1 MENKELE
8 LSEVGMKFS
17 IVKEYFLYRL
27 YYGKKQQLALHE
39 FHEFCDHV
47 NNYFL
52 EYKDILIYRK
62 CYSMVML
69 DKSLSL
75 TNRFK
80 NFCDLVRKEV

>member
-1 MENKELE
+1 MRY
-8 LSEVGMKFS
+8 S

-27 YYGKKQQLALHE
+27 YYGKKEQLALNE

-62 CYSMVML
+62 YYCMSML

-80 NFCDLVRKEV
+80 MFCDLVKNEVVK